1 MSKEMPSPSRCSA
14 AHVPGQLPTELH
26 RASETQRPSK
36 DTVNGFSSFIPPV
49 LNVYVDFS
57 ESYLPKKPACVVAF
71 LALNKPFGH
80 LSVVVGIAQ
89 E

>member
-1 MSKEMPSPSRCSA
+1 MPSLSRCGK
-14 AHVPGQLPTELH
+14 AHVPGQLPTELR

-36 DTVNGFSSFIPPV
+36 GTVDGFSSFIAPV

-57 ESYLPKKPACVVAF
+57 ESDLPKKPACVIAF

-80 LSVVVGIAQ
+80 LSVVVGITQ

>member
-1 MSKEMPSPSRCSA
+1 M
-14 AHVPGQLPTELH
+14 
-26 RASETQRPSK
+26 
-36 DTVNGFSSFIPPV
+36 NGFPSSIAPV

-57 ESYLPKKPACVVAF
+57 ESYLPKKPACVIAF

-80 LSVVVGIAQ
+80 LSVIVGIAQ

>member
-1 MSKEMPSPSRCSA
+1 M
-14 AHVPGQLPTELH
+14 AHVPGQLPTELR
-26 RASETQRPSK
+26 RAPETQRPSK
-36 DTVNGFSSFIPPV
+36 GTVNGFPSSIAPV

-57 ESYLPKKPACVVAF
+57 ESYLPKKPECVIAF

>member
-1 MSKEMPSPSRCSA
+1 MFQDNF
-14 AHVPGQLPTELH
+14 QLSSTEPK
-26 RASETQRPSK
+26 RPRDLPK
-36 DTVNGFSSFIPPV
+36 ALWDGFSSFIAPV

-57 ESYLPKKPACVVAF
+57 ESDLPKKPACVIAF

-80 LSVVVGIAQ
+80 LSVVVGITQ